1 MIFKCVMVPDYYNF
15 TVDCTF
21 IQYEIDLISPFG
33 GFIFY
38 FFLPFLFNILIEILI
53 NAVMKS
59 RKIKDIEIRKNKKQ
73 SFHD

>member
-1 MIFKCVMVPDYYNF
+1 MKNLQQTSYL
-15 TVDCTF
+15 
-21 IQYEIDLISPFG
+21 YEEKLKPFNLKLG
-33 GFIFY
+33 TRQGY
-38 FFLPFLFNILIEILI
+38 LLLPFLFNILIEILI